1 MKGGKYHF
9 GIDLEQA
16 LTLYAFWVES
26 DEKIAISGMGI
37 MINRV

>member
-16 LTLYAFWVES
+16 LTLYAFWVKS
-26 DEKIAISGMGI
+26 DGKIAIKA
-37 MINRV
+37 